1 MTPALLLLEFVGA
14 ARSPATSGLN
24 YLLSPSQLL
33 DQWKNISGST
43 ETEFKLNTDSMN
55 MALDN
60 ATRKLSTLEEKMQ
73 MKPTHR
79 TANGVD
85 PHESLLERSQDT
97 SEDGRSLRSTGEAT
111 TVAGAAAPL
120 YSLTPPSLIMMVP
133 PFNFPKSPILYHDDR
148 LDNPSPPPMSLI
160 ELAADVSAEG
170 AGKRAAVPPPP
181 AQPAAAQSP
190 VEHTDA
196 KPSAERVAAEET
208 GQGASPLADPAS
220 PERQLRNA
228 SLAAAPATSFL
239 SEAVRVKAAAAPA
252 ATQTTP
258 SRVVAVDPSAMEGAV
273 PQGATLIGEGDS
285 TEPSG
290 SGSGVVALLST
301 AALLLYF
308 N

>member
-111 TVAGAAAPL
+111 TVAGAAAPV

-133 PFNFPKSPILYHDDR
+133 PFHFPKSPILYHDDR
-148 LDNPSPPPMSLI
+148 MDEPSPPPMSLV
-160 ELAADVSAEG
+160 ELAADVSVEG
-170 AGKRAAVPPPP
+170 AGRAPVPPQP

-196 KPSAERVAAEET
+196 KPSAERVAAEAT

-258 SRVVAVDPSAMEGAV
+258 SRVVAVDPAAMEGAV